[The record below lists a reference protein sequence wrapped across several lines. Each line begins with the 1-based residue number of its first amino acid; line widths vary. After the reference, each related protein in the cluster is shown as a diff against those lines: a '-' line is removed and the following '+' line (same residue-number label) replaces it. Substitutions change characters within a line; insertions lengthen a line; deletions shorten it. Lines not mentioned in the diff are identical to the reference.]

1 FPALAKKYFGDASGL
16 EYEVEIVDAA
26 SPSTVMYRSTEK
38 ALGPSDVEVRLFHI
52 GFAHL
57 NDPFVQGDAVPP
69 QTAAF
74 RPEGPGASGASRPEG
89 LSASTSSGVWLLRAT
104 HRDGSIEIHVARERR
119 RDLLFSVGII
129 GLLVA
134 SVALLFASARRARRL
149 DAQRTAFIAGVSH
162 ELRTPLA
169 VIRSAAENL
178 ADGLVVEPGR

>member
-1 FPALAKKYFGDASGL
+1 
-16 EYEVEIVDAA
+16 
-26 SPSTVMYRSTEK
+26 
-38 ALGPSDVEVRLFHI
+38 LFHV
-52 GFAHL
+52 GFAQL
-57 NDPFVQGDAVPP
+57 NDPFVQGDDVAP
-69 QTAAF
+69 QTGVF
-74 RPEGPGASGASRPEG
+74 RPEGPNERAGTNPVPRPEG
-89 LSASTSSGVWLLRAT
+89 PSTSSGVWLLRAT
-104 HRDGSIEIHVARERR
+104 HRDGSIELHVAHERR